1 MQLNDKM
8 IVQELAIVLNSQ
20 LEHYSQ
26 LRDLVRKILSRVI
39 LARGDITGIVAGLEK
54 KKQLLDQIETERKNS
69 SELIAQWQQRKHFL
83 KDDASVSDLNSILD
97 QMEITIKE
105 FLDEEDKLKKYIENI
120 LSKECSNTV

>member
-8 IVQELAIVLNSQ
+8 IVQELAVVLNSQ

-54 KKQLLDQIETERKNS
+54 KKQLLNQIETERQNS